1 MMNRTRV
8 ISWIVSM
15 LLLLGSGHVSAYGNA
30 GSAPNRDAI
39 PHTASV
45 LEAIST
51 AGYTYIRVEESSSVY
66 WIAVPETQVEVGEKI
81 SFYEQMLME
90 DFTSKTLNRT
100 FDRILFVEAIS
111 KGETL
116 PTKAH
121 AQPSKNKQPP
131 KPVAAPQPAVE
142 LGDPVGRFTVEQIFE
157 KKQELSGSVIEVK
170 GKVSKVSSQIM
181 GRDWVH
187 LEDGSGSKQAKNH
200 KIILR
205 TTQAGISV
213 GDEVVAKGQLFTN
226 KDFGY
231 GYFYPVILEDVVF
244 NK

>member
-1 MMNRTRV
+1 MNRTRV
-8 ISWIVSM
+8 ISWIASM
-15 LLLLGSGHVSAYGNA
+15 LLLFGSGQVYAYGKTGA
-30 GSAPNRDAI
+30 APNRDAI
-39 PHTASV
+39 PHTGSV

-90 DFTSKTLNRT
+90 NFTSKTLNRT

-111 KGETL
+111 KGEAL

-131 KPVAAPQPAVE
+131 KPIAAPQPPVE
-142 LGDPVGRFTVEQIFE
+142 LGDPVGRYTVEQIFE
-157 KKQELSGSVIEVK
+157 KKQELSGRVIEVK

-187 LEDGSGSKQAKNH
+187 LEDGTGSKQAKNH

-205 TTQAGISV
+205 TTQAGIGV
-213 GDEVVAKGQLFTN
+213 GDEVVAKGMLFTN

>member
-1 MMNRTRV
+1 
-8 ISWIVSM
+8 
-15 LLLLGSGHVSAYGNA
+15 
-30 GSAPNRDAI
+30 P
-39 PHTASV
+39 
-45 LEAIST
+45 
-51 AGYTYIRVEESSSVY
+51 
-66 WIAVPETQVEVGEKI
+66 
-81 SFYEQMLME
+81 
-90 DFTSKTLNRT
+90 
-100 FDRILFVEAIS
+100 
-111 KGETL
+111 
-116 PTKAH
+116 
-121 AQPSKNKQPP
+121 QPP
-131 KPVAAPQPAVE
+131 VE

-187 LEDGSGSKQAKNH
+187 LEDGTGSKQTKNH

-205 TTQAGISV
+205 TTQAGIRV